1 MRLTGRRWGWRARRD
16 SNSHANLFIYRE
28 FFVKIWTE
36 GQVEGQGGGVPLDL
50 LGCVAPQSKSNR
62 ANRIPS
68 QQPTKRLAFNQN
80 CKVRP
85 AGGPL
90 FAGNRHRAAIR
101 KIPAFVLSMHV
112 GSSEKAPKR
121 KFEHWWFAE
130 QPSAAGASASGS
142 FQSSARIVAPKG
154 NINLTFVD
162 AVFSL

>member
-1 MRLTGRRWGWRARRD
+1 MLTYSSIG
-16 SNSHANLFIYRE
+16 S
-28 FFVKIWTE
+28 KIWTG

-68 QQPTKRLAFNQN
+68 PQPTKRLAFNQN

-101 KIPAFVLSMHV
+101 KIPTFVLSMHV
-112 GSSEKAPKR
+112 GSSEKAPKM
-121 KFEHWWFAE
+121 KFEHW
-130 QPSAAGASASGS
+130 
-142 FQSSARIVAPKG
+142 
-154 NINLTFVD
+154 
-162 AVFSL
+162 

>member
-16 SNSHANLFIYRE
+16 SNFQANLFIYRE

-50 LGCVAPQSKSNR
+50 LGCVAPKSKSNR

-68 QQPTKRLAFNQN
+68 PQPTKRLAFNQN

-121 KFEHWWFAE
+121 KFAHWWFAE
-130 QPSAAGASASGS
+130 QPSQQERRRADHSNP
-142 FQSSARIVAPKG
+142 VP
-154 NINLTFVD
+154 V
-162 AVFSL
+162 

>member
-50 LGCVAPQSKSNR
+50 LGCVAPKSKSNR

-68 QQPTKRLAFNQN
+68 PQPTKRLAFNQN

-112 GSSEKAPKR
+112 GSSEKAPR
-121 KFEHWWFAE
+121 EVRASVVRRTGF
-130 QPSAAGASASGS
+130 AAGASANGS
-142 FQSSARIVAPKG
+142 FQSSTRTVAPKG